1 MLDIV
6 ESIVVMATI
15 FIILYLIILK
25 KKADINDYFYY
36 NIRNIIVMKVFIKRK
51 AKNNSY
57 FTNKRKMMKGWDNLP
72 KEHTFKCETHD
83 SMKKLIEK
91 KRMRA
96 KLK

>member
-36 NIRNIIVMKVFIKRK
+36 NIRNVIKG
-51 AKNNSY
+51 ADCWGWA
-57 FTNKRKMMKGWDNLP
+57 TWKRGWDLFCSDGKYLL
-72 KEHTFKCETHD
+72 KE
-83 SMKKLIEK
+83 
-91 KRMRA
+91 R
-96 KLK
+96 LKIIRILQIRGR

>member
-36 NIRNIIVMKVFIKRK
+36 NIRNVIVMKVFIKRK

-57 FTNKRKMMKGWDNLP
+57 FIICP
-72 KEHTFKCETHD
+72 KSIH
-83 SMKKLIEK
+83 SNVKLMIAWK
-91 KRMRA
+91 NS
-96 KLK
+96 